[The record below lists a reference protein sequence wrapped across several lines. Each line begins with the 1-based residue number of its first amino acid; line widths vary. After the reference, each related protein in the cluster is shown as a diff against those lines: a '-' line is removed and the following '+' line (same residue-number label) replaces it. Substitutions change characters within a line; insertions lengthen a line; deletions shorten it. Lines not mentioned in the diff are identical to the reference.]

1 MEEKIYQV
9 STLKALLKGYSRK
22 VVNVRDLLNHGDTGL
37 ETFENYD
44 DEMVVLGG
52 LCYRV
57 ARDGSV
63 EEAPQDMGVPFASVA
78 FLKGSESFYR
88 SGYSL

>member
-37 ETFENYD
+37 GTFENYD
-44 DEMVVLGG
+44 GEMVVLGG